1 MADFKQEELENFIK
15 DVEASVNSRRILI
28 EADTDSLGFDD
39 GIPALVTREEALTEE
54 FIERLSG
61 IAQIPD
67 MHVLSFEGTVGRG
80 KAKTNAYFVSDDEEE
95 LHLAVTVQADKPG
108 RRVPARDIESAAKR
122 ALRAFLGSKKPHHEN
137 IDASRYDVR
146 DMFIRL
152 HEIQNKVNVIRIHV
166 LINGTATNLSWGKS
180 ETTKSVQLE
189 VWDYQRL
196 YRISSSGRDY
206 ESLDINLL
214 DYLNEPVPCISSDL
228 ENQDYKVNLALLPG
242 ELLYRLYE
250 RYGARLMELNVRSF
264 LQARNKV
271 NRGIRDTLASEAA
284 NFLAYNNGISITV
297 DELGYAKRK
306 DGTVG
311 IARIKGMQIVN
322 GGQTTASI
330 HRAKARDNVDLTDVR
345 VQAKITEIQPQNIEE
360 LAKNISRYSNAQ
372 TAVNLTDFS
381 ANDPF
386 HIKLQQLSETVFS
399 PGELH
404 RWFYERARGQYETA
418 RNREGTT
425 PARLKAFDS
434 VTPKKQK
441 FDKTSLVKVENS
453 WRQKPDWVAKGTQKN
468 FENFMASLDKKDPD
482 EIDYK
487 NIIARQILYKNAESI
502 ARKLAFPAYR
512 ANVVSYTVALLSYRT
527 LNRINLAEIWS
538 KQAVPQEIETT
549 LHEWMPRVFDTIVES
564 AGGRNVTEWAKN
576 SKCWAVVQ
584 ALDVHLSDKFLS
596 TLNEGTALPNVG
608 AYRDGNAMVTL
619 SNEEI
624 ERQQKVMAM
633 SADALALLF
642 KETSQYMNNHGM
654 RYMEWQ
660 SMTGAMSTVQIYAE
674 NNWEKIPTPKQTKQ
688 IIKAVEFTNARRDRA
703 S

>member
-1 MADFKQEELENFIK
+1 MEF
-15 DVEASVNSRRILI
+15 S
-28 EADTDSLGFDD
+28 
-39 GIPALVTREEALTEE
+39 ALVTREEAFTEE
-54 FIERLSG
+54 FVERLSG

-67 MHVLSFEGTVGRG
+67 MHVLSFEGVVGRG
-80 KAKTNAYFVSDDEEE
+80 RAKTNAYFVSDDEEE
-95 LHLAVTVQADKPG
+95 LHLAITIMVDEAG
-108 RRVPARDIESAAKR
+108 ERVPAREIESATAR
-122 ALRAFLGSKKPHHEN
+122 ALRAFSGSNKPHFEN
-137 IDASRYDVR
+137 IDGSRHEVK
-146 DMFIRL
+146 DMFIRF
-152 HEIQNKVNVIRIHV
+152 HEIQEKVNVIRIHV
-166 LINGTATNLSWGKS
+166 LLNGIATKLNWDNT

-214 DYLNEPVPCISSDL
+214 DYLDEPVPCISSDL
-228 ENQDYKVNLALLPG
+228 ENNDYKVNLALLPG

-271 NRGIRDTLASEAA
+271 NRGIRDTLESEPA

-297 DELGYAKRK
+297 DEVGYAKRN
-306 DGTVG
+306 DGTLG
-311 IARIKGMQIVN
+311 IARVKGMQIVN

-330 HRAKARDNVDLTDVR
+330 HRAKARDKMDLSEVR
-345 VQAKITEIQPQNIEE
+345 LQAKITEIQPQKIEE
-360 LAKNISRYSNAQ
+360 LAKNISKYSNAQ
-372 TAVNLTDFS
+372 TAVNVTDFS

-418 RNREGTT
+418 RNREGST

-453 WRQKPDWVAKGTQKN
+453 WRQKPDWVAKGTQRN
-468 FENFMASLDKKDPD
+468 FENFMTNLEQKDPQ

-487 NIIARQILYKNAESI
+487 NIVARQILYKQTESI

-512 ANVVSYTVALLSYRT
+512 ANVVSYTFALISYRT
-527 LNRINLAEIWS
+527 LNRIDLSKIWAT
-538 KQAVPQEIETT
+538 QAVPEEIISTIT
-549 LHEWMPRVFDTIVES
+549 EWMPRVFDTIVES
-564 AGGRNVTEWAKN
+564 ANGRNVTEWAK
-576 SKCWAVVQ
+576 KPECWAVVQ
-584 ALDVHLSDKFLS
+584 AIDVSLPEELLA

-608 AYRDGNAMVTL
+608 AYRDGKTMVMLT
-619 SNEEI
+619 NEEI

-633 SADALALLF
+633 TEDDLASLF
-642 KETSQYMNNHGM
+642 KETSKYMSDHGM
-654 RYMEWQ
+654 RFMEWQ
-660 SMTGAMSTVQIYAE
+660 SMTGAISTVQIYAA

-688 IIKAVEFTNARRDRA
+688 ISKAIDFTRERKKELA
-703 S
+703 